1 VENEKVEKVAV
12 VENIEEP
19 NVVVLFVNL
28 VKKDL
33 VSVVVLENVVE

>member
-12 VENIEEP
+12 VENVEEP
-19 NVVVLFVNL
+19 NVVVLCVNL